1 MKRLSVKIISNHI
14 IMLKFY
20 YHPQSP
26 LSRRV
31 WIALLEKE
39 ITFIPEIISLK
50 DGEQFK
56 PDFLAL
62 NPFHHVPVVV
72 DDGLRVL
79 ESLAILDYLESKYS
93 NKPLLPTDSSKLAR
107 VRMVQMVANNE
118 LSSLVIPL
126 ISETED
132 SPQLSKAKR
141 KIKRILKFLAE
152 LLKDDDYFGGDKI
165 SLGDIVAGNSIFL
178 VGKLGFDLSKVEKI
192 EQWCD
197 RLMQREAWQQTQPND
212 EQVAIFKQRVQK
224 LIESQG
230 KAQIVRKVKQS

>member
-1 MKRLSVKIISNHI
+1 
-14 IMLKFY
+14 MLKFY

-39 ITFIPEIISLK
+39 ISFTPEIISLK

-56 PDFLAL
+56 PDFLTIS
-62 NPFHHVPVVV
+62 PFHHVPVVV
-72 DDGLRVL
+72 DDGLRII
-79 ESLAILDYLESKYS
+79 ESMAILDYLESKYS
-93 NKPLLPTDSSKLAR
+93 NKPLLPTDSSKLAK
-107 VRMVQMVANNE
+107 VRMAQMVANNE

-126 ISETED
+126 ISETE

-152 LLKDDDYFGGDKI
+152 LLEDDDYFGGDKI
-165 SLGDIVAGNSIFL
+165 SLGDVVAGNSILL
-178 VGKLGFDLSKVEKI
+178 VGKLGFNLSQFAKI
-192 EQWCD
+192 DRWCD

-212 EQVAIFKQRVQK
+212 EQVAIFKQTVRK